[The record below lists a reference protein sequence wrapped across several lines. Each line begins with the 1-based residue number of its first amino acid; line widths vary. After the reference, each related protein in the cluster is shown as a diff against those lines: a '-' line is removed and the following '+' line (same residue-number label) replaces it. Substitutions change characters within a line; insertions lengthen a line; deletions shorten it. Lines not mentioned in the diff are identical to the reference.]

1 MNSLISLLES
11 TICKKVNVH
20 TVGHF
25 ECELHLFSQ
34 NQRLKQTP
42 SQKVLTDSPALM
54 VLVQMLFVHKFYS
67 YFIPILS
74 SKAIAFLNMN
84 QANFCLFKGK

>member
-54 VLVQMLFVHKFYS
+54 V
-67 YFIPILS
+67 
-74 SKAIAFLNMN
+74 
-84 QANFCLFKGK
+84 